1 MGIDDVFLLY
11 AKKSTVSAIWLNR
24 SNTKDAM
31 IPVRQLKTAVGVDFS
46 FEDQYVYWSDITADA
61 ISRVFLN
68 GSGQENLVF
77 DGNYFVISS
86 LLSAQVKLEPKSS
99 LSHDSSLSQVQ
110 KRFFLYVLCLI
121 SE

>member
-1 MGIDDVFLLY
+1 M
-11 AKKSTVSAIWLNR
+11 SAIWLNR

-86 LLSAQVKLEPKSS
+86 FLSAQVKLEPKSS
-99 LSHDSSLSQVQ
+99 LSHESRLSQVQ
-110 KRFFLYVLCLI
+110 KRFFVCFMLN
-121 SE
+121 